1 MKTGGAAAAQGRSE
15 DGLLL
20 QAPGA
25 HIQQVATIAQ
35 QYAAWQGRSI
45 DTSDIPEL
53 DEAFFRQAELYL
65 PGKKAVP
72 LLLDSPVLGW
82 LKSQGAGY

>member
-1 MKTGGAAAAQGRSE
+1 M
-15 DGLLL
+15 
-20 QAPGA
+20 
-25 HIQQVATIAQ
+25 
-35 QYAAWQGRSI
+35 
-45 DTSDIPEL
+45 

-72 LLLDSPVLGW
+72 LLPDAPVLGW